1 MQVRLFL
8 LVSIV
13 LISPLCLLAQLRGAN
28 AGTNRAQVSM
38 EVANM
43 DTVAPDTANMPPI
56 GFYERTTIP
65 EKLRPVPYTY
75 VREADVLWSKIIW
88 RMIDLRQK
96 INLTLYYPTVRMR
109 DRKSLTQA
117 LYDGIMNK
125 EIYAYDPLPGLT
137 SPGDEFVK
145 RMTLD
150 EVRNN
155 MSTETQEV
163 QQTDMNT
170 GQVRTIQVQGELRWK
185 DVKQIIVKEEWFF
198 DSKRSVLEV
207 RVLGLCPVLEE
218 FDIIGAGGQLKRIPA
233 FWVYYP
239 EARSVLT
246 HTAAFNNRN
255 DAQSSSFDD
264 LIFKRRFDSYIIRE
278 TNEYNNRTVSDYK
291 KGGIPNMLE
300 SERIHYDIF
309 NTEHD
314 LWEF

>member
-8 LVSIV
+8 LLTI
-13 LISPLCLLAQLRGAN
+13 LWGLPLFLSAQQRGGN
-28 AGTNRAQVSM
+28 NNRAQVRM
-38 EVANM
+38 EVTNM
-43 DTVAPDTANMPPI
+43 DTVTPDTANMPPI

-65 EKLRPVPYTY
+65 EKMRPVPYTY

-96 INLTLYYPTVRMR
+96 INLPLYYPTVRMR

-117 LYDGIMNK
+117 LYDAIQNK

-145 RMTLD
+145 RMTLE

-155 MSTETQEV
+155 MSTETQQI
-163 QQTDMNT
+163 QQTDMST
-170 GQVRTIQVQGELRWK
+170 GQVKTIEVQGELRWK

-207 RVLGLCPVLEE
+207 RVLGLCPVVEE
-218 FDIIGAGGQLKRIPA
+218 FELIGAGGQLKRIPA

-246 HTAAFNNRN
+246 HIAAYNNRN

-278 TNEYNNRTVSDYK
+278 TNEYNNRTISDYK

-314 LWEF
+314 SWEF

>member
-13 LISPLCLLAQLRGAN
+13 LMSPLCLLAQLRGAN

>member
-8 LVSIV
+8 LLTI
-13 LISPLCLLAQLRGAN
+13 LWGLPLFLSAQQRGGN
-28 AGTNRAQVSM
+28 DNRAQVRM
-38 EVANM
+38 EVTNM
-43 DTVAPDTANMPPI
+43 DTVTPDTANMPPI

-65 EKLRPVPYTY
+65 EKMRPVPYTY

-88 RMIDLRQK
+88 RIIDLRQK
-96 INLTLYYPTVRMR
+96 INLPLYYPTVRMR

-117 LYDGIMNK
+117 LYDAIQNK

-145 RMTLD
+145 RMTLE

-155 MSTETQEV
+155 LSTDTQQI

-170 GQVRTIQVQGELRWK
+170 GQVRTIEIQGELLWK
-185 DVKQIIVKEEWFF
+185 DVKRIIVKEEWFF

-207 RVLGLCPVLEE
+207 RVLGLCPVLEK
-218 FDIIGAGGQLKRIPA
+218 FVSNGAGEQLLQPIAA

-246 HTAAFNNRN
+246 HIAAYNNRN

-278 TNEYNNRTVSDYK
+278 TNEYNNRTISDYK

>member
-1 MQVRLFL
+1 MQIRLFL
-8 LVSIV
+8 SV
-13 LISPLCLLAQLRGAN
+13 LSFLLFPVLLYAQNGGN
-28 AGTNRAQVSM
+28 TGAQVKM
-38 EVANM
+38 EVTNM
-43 DTVAPDTANMPPI
+43 DTVTPDTLNMPPL

-65 EKLRPVPYTY
+65 EKIRPVPYTY

-96 INLTLYYPTVRMR
+96 INLPLYYPTVRMR

-117 LYDGIMNK
+117 LYDAIMNK

-145 RMTLD
+145 RMTLK
-150 EVRNN
+150 EVRDN
-155 MSTETQEV
+155 MSTASEELE
-163 QQTDMNT
+163 QTDMNT
-170 GQVRTIQVQGELRWK
+170 GQVRKIVVQGELRWK

-207 RVLGLCPVLEE
+207 RVLGLCPVVEE
-218 FDIIGAGGQLKRIPA
+218 FQFGTQSDFKRVPT

-246 HTAAFNNRN
+246 HTAVYNNRN
-255 DAQSSSFDD
+255 DAQATSFDD

-278 TNEYNNRTVSDYK
+278 TNEYNNRTISDYK